1 MTFDERKAAFA
12 FELKALLKKYDVEI
26 DLEDTG
32 SGYYVDHDIVFD
44 FNSVYTRDVEGKI
57 IDLEDV
63 GGQAK
68 YGNFID
74 KDLEERK

>member
-1 MTFDERKAAFA
+1 
-12 FELKALLKKYDVEI
+12 
-26 DLEDTG
+26 
-32 SGYYVDHDIVFD
+32 VFD